1 MSKFK
6 LDLSLENI
14 LNCAV
19 YAIIGLLLVI
29 LQGGSLGILM
39 TVVGALMIVL
49 GVVDIIKNNDMTKGI
64 IEAVVGVLIIVCGW
78 LIADIVLLIFG
89 IALIIKGVMEI
100 VKCYNGR
107 LSEIISPIITVVVG
121 VLFVLARWTLLDL
134 FCIISGIIFLI
145 NTILILFG
153 KTMNF

>member
-107 LSEIISPIITVVVG
+107 LSEIISPII
-121 VLFVLARWTLLDL
+121 LSSSF
-134 FCIISGIIFLI
+134 FLS
-145 NTILILFG
+145 
-153 KTMNF
+153 